1 MITIIGGDGKPYGPV
16 PVDQVKRWMLEGRAT
31 LDTLARRDGDTD
43 WRKLGELPE
52 FSTTP
57 TPPPLQPPLTEAAA
71 PSEPGAATP
80 DAATPTQDVAPEGQ
94 PAVTTLRIKS
104 GPKLAGRGIRLLAAI
119 IDGIL
124 SMLFALPGLVML
136 SARLVANGGH
146 MPAFG
151 TPAFDSTLSSMGV
164 ILVGWIILMII
175 QGWLLATRGQTVGK
189 KLMGIRI
196 VRFSDDANPGF
207 VHAVLL
213 RAVVV
218 TILDNIPWLGL
229 LFWLV
234 DCCFIFRED
243 RRCIHDLIAD
253 TRVIDE

>member
-31 LDTLARRDGDTD
+31 LDTLARREGDTD

-52 FSTTP
+52 FSAAP
-57 TPPPLQPPLTEAAA
+57 TPPPLQPPLT
-71 PSEPGAATP
+71 
-80 DAATPTQDVAPEGQ
+80 DAATPNEPGEVQPESATAVHDAVPEAR

-104 GPKLAGRGIRLLAAI
+104 GPRLAGRGIRLLAAI

-136 SARLVANGGH
+136 STRLVASGGR

-151 TPAFDSTLSSMGV
+151 TPAFDSTLSAMGV

-175 QGWLLATRGQTVGK
+175 QCWLLTTRGQTVGK

>member
-16 PVDQVKRWMLEGRAT
+16 SVDQVKRWMLEGRAT
-31 LDTLARRDGDTD
+31 LDTLARHDGDAN

-57 TPPPLQPPLTEAAA
+57 TPPPLQPPLADATA
-71 PSEPGAATP
+71 PSEPATATADSAA
-80 DAATPTQDVAPEGQ
+80 PTQDAVPEGQ

-104 GPKLAGRGIRLLAAI
+104 GPKLAGRGIRLLAAV

-164 ILVGWIILMII
+164 ILVGWIILMIV

-189 KLMGIRI
+189 KLVGIRI

-213 RAVVV
+213 RAVVI

-229 LFWLV
+229 LFWFV

>member
-31 LDTLARRDGDTD
+31 LDTLARHDGDAD

-57 TPPPLQPPLTEAAA
+57 TPPPLQPPAAEPAA
-71 PSEPGAATP
+71 PDAPLAPQVDAPAQDAAPGA
-80 DAATPTQDVAPEGQ
+80 Q

-104 GPKLAGRGIRLLAAI
+104 GPRLAGRGIRLLAAI

-136 SARLVANGGH
+136 SARLVANGGR

-151 TPAFDSTLSSMGV
+151 TPAFDSTLSAMGV

-175 QGWLLATRGQTVGK
+175 QCWLLATRGQTVGK